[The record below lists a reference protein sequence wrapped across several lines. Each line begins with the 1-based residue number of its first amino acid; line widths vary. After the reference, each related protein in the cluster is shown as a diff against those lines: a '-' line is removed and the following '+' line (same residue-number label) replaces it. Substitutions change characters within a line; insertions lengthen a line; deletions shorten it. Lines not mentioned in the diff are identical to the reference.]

1 MRESDPF
8 VRVLVCV
15 FSFISTTKVVYECE
29 CVVGGLSVSSVNDF
43 VFFFSI
49 DSLRVSFCARFS

>member
-43 VFFFSI
+43 VFFF
-49 DSLRVSFCARFS
+49 LYRFSTGFLLCSF

>member
-43 VFFFSI
+43 VFFFS
-49 DSLRVSFCARFS
+49 L